1 MEGWRPTAP
10 DGGHRTPGLKAPTGS
25 AFAVFPSLGA
35 MAAVVWRRGGGGG
48 GDGEEQI
55 YRDRE
60 ALYTPADDA
69 PRP

>member
-1 MEGWRPTAP
+1 MAIHTAP
-10 DGGHRTPGLKAPTGS
+10 DGVSDPGAGGAGGVRLRRPP
-25 AFAVFPSLGA
+25 FLGA
-35 MAAVVWRRGGGGG
+35 MAAVVWRRGGGG